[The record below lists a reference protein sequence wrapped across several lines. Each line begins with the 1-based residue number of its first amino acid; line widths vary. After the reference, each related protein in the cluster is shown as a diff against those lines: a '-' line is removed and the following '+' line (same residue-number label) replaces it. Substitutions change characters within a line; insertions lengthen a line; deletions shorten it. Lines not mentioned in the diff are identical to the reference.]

1 MYYIIKAQRGKHKT
15 SKKSKI
21 RVATYR
27 QERKIVMKKNVV
39 VYVDE
44 KTALVTKTFKK
55 NACIFGTD
63 EFKLWREYKA
73 MFPNAVMTTKD
84 IKKNPNKKTRRNLTF
99 ANMVEYMKTQENS
112 EDLLAEF
119 ETMKSRSKIQAS
131 PYQYVLSWF
140 EAKFEGYNDLKQFMA
155 QKEEERSAEDA
166 ASETAND

>member
-1 MYYIIKAQRGKHKT
+1 
-15 SKKSKI
+15 
-21 RVATYR
+21 
-27 QERKIVMKKNVV
+27 MKKTTSVSAII
-39 VYVDE
+39 YIDDE
-44 KTALVTKTFKK
+44 HAQVTKAFEKK
-55 NACIFGTD
+55 ACIFGTE
-63 EFKLWREYKA
+63 EFKRWREYKA

>member
-1 MYYIIKAQRGKHKT
+1 MATTARNAIRYINDTTAQ
-15 SKKSKI
+15 
-21 RVATYR
+21 
-27 QERKIVMKKNVV
+27 
-39 VYVDE
+39 
-44 KTALVTKTFKK
+44 VTKAFEKK
-55 NACIFGTD
+55 ACIFGTD
-63 EFKLWREYKA
+63 EFKMWREYKA
-73 MFPNAVMTTKD
+73 MFPDAVMTTKD